1 MEFLKTVTGKV
12 VSGLVALGVI
22 AAAISWWQME
32 PQTRQMLVSG
42 TGKIVGW
49 VLVIL
54 VLPWATFFVSTG
66 VAKYDSNLAGILLVI
81 SYTVLEVLLL
91 AWLFDWS
98 IHGAA
103 AWTFL
108 IVGGLFA
115 GAYNLF
121 TCDWI
126 AEKLG

>member
-1 MEFLKTVTGKV
+1 MDFLKTVTGRV
-12 VSGLVALGVI
+12 VSGLIVLGVV
-22 AAAISWWQME
+22 AAGISWWQME

-49 VLVIL
+49 LLAVL
-54 VLPWATFFVSTG
+54 VLPWATFFASTQ
-66 VAKYDSNLAGILLVI
+66 VARFESNLAGGLLVCT
-81 SYTVLEVLLL
+81 YTLLEVLLL
-91 AWLFDWS
+91 GWLFNWS

-108 IVGGLFA
+108 LVGGLFA